1 MLHVCL
7 PPVDNCLV
15 PTEDSL
21 RLERLDERRGTLLRQ
36 SELPSNVGRL
46 LSGVFCQ
53 DREQLAARLRV
64 VHTHRYRPAYICPGV
79 TVAPTAW
86 EKRHVP
92 PGPRNGVSVV
102 PVPLQAGLLA
112 PIGLLALLVVLPLV
126 VLYLIRPD
134 PQRVDLPTLRFLR
147 EDRGTD
153 ATNPLLER
161 LRRNLLLLLQIIV
174 VVLLAL
180 SLATPYVT
188 VPREETV
195 EETVIVLD
203 ASASMTT
210 DAGDGTRFDRAL
222 ADARSAATA
231 TTSVVVAADSPRVL
245 VRGGARSEAERT
257 LDRVEPTETPG
268 DLRAA
273 IAQASVVAGSD
284 ARIVVLSDFA
294 DDSAWQSEVAAARAS
309 GLIVDLRRFAGGA
322 NAAGIVGRSFSG
334 TNVTLQVQ
342 SYADEPVT
350 RTVALGD
357 ASTEVRLDP
366 GDVADVTLA
375 VPDGGG
381 RARIAPGDGFAA
393 DDVVPVVAPEDQT
406 VDVLL
411 LTNDR
416 NRYLATALEVID
428 VVNLEVVTLPSA
440 VSGDYD
446 VVVYSNVRRD
456 RLLTSNV
463 NLGRKTVE
471 SGGGVVIQAQQNM
484 PDYGDLLL
492 VDPQRVG
499 TSGAVTGV
507 GNDPLVAGVGFPPPS
522 EYVAGDLRSGRALVT
537 LTNET
542 PLIATEE
549 RGSGRILY
557 YGYLEEA
564 SPFRFDVQYPVF
576 WKRAALY
583 LAGRRPLTE
592 VNRQAG
598 ARLTF
603 ANETTVRTPAG
614 ERSVRRLALDRV
626 GVYDTPQGRY
636 GVGLYSPTE
645 SNVTAPS
652 LSGGAGG
659 PLGDRVGSEERPV
672 PRPLDRPVALA
683 GLLFVLV
690 ELLWLR
696 RRGDL

>member
-1 MLHVCL
+1 
-7 PPVDNCLV
+7 
-15 PTEDSL
+15 
-21 RLERLDERRGTLLRQ
+21 
-36 SELPSNVGRL
+36 
-46 LSGVFCQ
+46 
-53 DREQLAARLRV
+53 
-64 VHTHRYRPAYICPGV
+64 
-79 TVAPTAW
+79 VA
-86 EKRHVP
+86 
-92 PGPRNGVSVV
+92 

-112 PIGLLALLVVLPLV
+112 PLGLLALLAVVPIV

-134 PQRVDLPTLRFLR
+134 PRRVDLPTLRFLV
-147 EDRGTD
+147 EDRGSD
-153 ATNPLLER
+153 ATNPLMER
-161 LRRNLLLLLQIIV
+161 LRRNVLLVLQILV

-210 DAGDGTRFDRAL
+210 DSGDGTRFARAL
-222 ADARSAATA
+222 ADARSATTA
-231 TTSVVVAADSPRVL
+231 TTSVVVAADTPRVV
-245 VRGGARSEAERT
+245 VRGGTRSEAERA
-257 LDRVEPTETPG
+257 LDRLGPTETPG

-273 IAQASVVAGSD
+273 VAQASVVAGPD

-309 GLIVDLRRFAGGA
+309 GLVVDLRRFAGGT

-357 ASTEVRLDP
+357 ASAEVRLEP
-366 GDVADVTLA
+366 GDVADVTLP

-381 RARIAPGDGFAA
+381 RARIAPGDDFAA
-393 DDVVPVVAPEDQT
+393 DDTAPVVAPDDQV

-416 NRYLATALEVID
+416 NRYLATALDVID
-428 VVNLEVVTLPSA
+428 VVNLEVVTPPTA
-440 VSGDYD
+440 VSGTYD

-463 NLGRKTVE
+463 NVGRDTVE
-471 SGGGVVIQAQQNM
+471 SGGGVVIQAQQEM

-492 VDPQRVG
+492 VEPQG
-499 TSGAVTGV
+499 IGSSPAVTGV
-507 GNDPLVAGVGFPPPS
+507 ENDPLVAGVGFPPPS

-537 LTNET
+537 MTNGT
-542 PLIATEE
+542 PLVAVEE
-549 RGSGRILY
+549 RGPGRILY

-583 LAGRRPLTE
+583 LAGRRPLAE
-592 VNRQAG
+592 SNRQTG

-603 ANETTVRTPAG
+603 ANETTVRTPDG
-614 ERSVRRLALDRV
+614 ERSVRRLPLDRV

-636 GVGLYSPTE
+636 GVALYSPSE

-659 PLGDRVGSEERPV
+659 PLGDRVVTEERPV
-672 PRPLDRPVALA
+672 PRPLDRPVAVA
-683 GLLFVLV
+683 ALLLVVL